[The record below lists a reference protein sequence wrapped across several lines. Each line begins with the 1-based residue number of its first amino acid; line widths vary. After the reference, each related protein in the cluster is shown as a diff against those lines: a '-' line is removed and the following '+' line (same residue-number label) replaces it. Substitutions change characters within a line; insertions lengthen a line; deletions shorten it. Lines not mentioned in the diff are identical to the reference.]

1 MLASVRRV
9 LSFLSTRER
18 TVFFTL
24 LSLRALS
31 GLLDIAGIAL
41 IGLVTSIAAVRLTT
55 KAGAPAPTLL
65 GFRIPNVTD
74 TELLWLVVLVLAVFV
89 VKALIAIALTRGI
102 AYYVA
107 AIEARNAYDLAE
119 YLLRESLD
127 SIKRFSKAEIQYA
140 LTGSTTYAF
149 TGLLNN
155 VATIA
160 SEGFLLVVIAATF
173 FVVNPVIAIFAL
185 VYFGLVVLII
195 QVFIARSLRKAGR
208 DAVSGTVDTINA
220 LSDTLDTFREIAV
233 LQKQGLFIE
242 RIRRARSSLASS
254 DATRT
259 FIAGM
264 PRYVIET
271 SLMLGVVAIVGYEF
285 LTNQLGTGLVVVGIF
300 LTGGVRMMASLLPL
314 QSAFANIKQNAE
326 QAQSALDLLRE
337 ARARRAELAAEELDA
352 GARPAI
358 DVVAALPLVVT
369 AATYRYPGDSHD
381 TLHSLSFTVK
391 PGSYVALIGPSGA
404 GKTTTVDLI
413 LGLASPNSGEVRIG
427 GYEPNALR
435 AAAPGAVSY
444 VPQKPGLI
452 SGTIAENIA
461 LGLAADDI
469 DFRRVDE
476 VIDAAFLREFVDS
489 LPDGVNTSVGKQVD
503 ALSGGQIQ
511 RIGIARALYPR
522 PRLIVLDE
530 ATSGLDASSEAFISA
545 SLMKLQGQVT
555 VMVIAHR
562 LSTVQHAEVVF
573 VIENGHITAS
583 GDFKNVR
590 KTVPMVA
597 EYVKLMSFEDEG

>member
-1 MLASVRRV
+1 MLASVRRA

-24 LSLRALS
+24 LTLRALS

-55 KAGAPAPTLL
+55 QAGAPAPTLL
-65 GFRIPNVTD
+65 GFHIPAVTNS
-74 TELLWLVVLVLAVFV
+74 ELLWLVVLVLAVFV
-89 VKALIAIALTRGI
+89 VKALIAISLTRGI
-102 AYYVA
+102 AHYVA

-140 LTGSTTYAF
+140 LTGSATYAF

-195 QVFIARSLRKAGR
+195 QVFIGRSLRKAGR

-233 LQKQGLFIE
+233 LQKQNLFIE
-242 RIRRARSSLASS
+242 RIRRARSNLASS

-285 LTNQLGTGLVVVGIF
+285 LTNQLATGLVVVGIF

-326 QAQSALDLLRE
+326 QAESALDLLGE
-337 ARARRAELAAEELDA
+337 ARIRRAELAAAALDA

-358 DVVAALPLVVT
+358 EVVAALPLEVT
-369 AATYRYPGDSHD
+369 GASYRYPGDGHD
-381 TLHSLSFTVK
+381 TLHSLSLTVDA
-391 PGSYVALIGPSGA
+391 GAYAALIGPSGA

-413 LGLASPNSGEVRIG
+413 LGLVNPDSGAVRIG
-427 GYEPNALR
+427 GHEPSELR

-444 VPQKPGLI
+444 VPQKPGLV

-461 LGLAADDI
+461 LGLSMDQI
-469 DFRRVDE
+469 DFDRLDE
-476 VIDAAFLREFVDS
+476 VIDASSLRDFVDS
-489 LPDGVNTSVGKQVD
+489 LPEGVRTSVGKQVD

-511 RIGIARALYPR
+511 RIGFARALYPR
-522 PRLIVLDE
+522 PRLLILDE
-530 ATSGLDASSEAFISA
+530 ATSGLDAGTEAFIA
-545 SLMKLQGQVT
+545 SSLRKLHGEVT
-555 VMVIAHR
+555 VIVIAHR
-562 LSTVQHAEVVF
+562 LSTVQHADVVY
-573 VIENGHITAS
+573 VLEGGRITAT
-583 GDFKNVR
+583 GDFPTVR

-597 EYVKLMSFEDEG
+597 EYVKLMSFEAAE